1 MSTEIDKLPFNTS
14 TDLPVRDIP
23 RETISHVADPQINTH
38 YVPPPVPRYI
48 DEDKPKQNYEE
59 YKLPLILSI
68 LYFLWNIPSV
78 QTYIEKLAPIFIDSN
93 FGLVAKSISF
103 GAFYYVFT
111 LGVVYF
117 IK

>member
-23 RETISHVADPQINTH
+23 RETISHVADPQ
-38 YVPPPVPRYI
+38 
-48 DEDKPKQNYEE
+48 
-59 YKLPLILSI
+59 
-68 LYFLWNIPSV
+68 NIPSV
-78 QTYIEKLAPIFIDSN
+78 QTYVEKLAPIFIDPN

-103 GAFYYVFT
+103 GVFYYVFT

-117 IK
+117 VR